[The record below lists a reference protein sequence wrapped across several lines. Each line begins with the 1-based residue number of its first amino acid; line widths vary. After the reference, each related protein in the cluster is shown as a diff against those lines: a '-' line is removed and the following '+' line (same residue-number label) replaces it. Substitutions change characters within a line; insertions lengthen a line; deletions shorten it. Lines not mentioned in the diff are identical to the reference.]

1 MFNTKTIMIMQK
13 KNFLSSL
20 IAAMLLLSGTSI
32 MVSCDDIVD
41 NPSSSSSAASAPVSI
56 TNDGAR
62 LIINSSS
69 DVSAALDQ
77 LKSDI
82 ASKGSAE
89 YEVTINNK
97 AVDKDGSDFTVTVPK
112 VEGSN
117 INLNFERRIEAS
129 TTLVVK
135 ASESTSE
142 EPSTAVNSL
151 TITMPQIIST
161 NAINLDLNMPET
173 TVTLETSGSKAV
185 YDEVEALTAKNT
197 LIIKA
202 NIIIKKLHVKG
213 GTVVIEDGGTVETI
227 VVEGEVDL
235 GENGVVLLDAQGK
248 PIVSFGGQPYYFKSI
263 KAADGGKLVINYDA
277 NSGELNQLLIGEGAT
292 VSTYIEDTDANKD
305 IDIQI
310 KKVVGEG
317 DGSGKFFTPLVHAIE
332 NRQVGWDD
340 VNNEPIFEDIEE
352 DQYRINSIGK
362 ISNVELTVEK
372 NGISIENTILE
383 DVTTSNMGGIFYGFQ
398 KKEATSSSLKIKGCK
413 FNTNYIYFLAP
424 NTTES
429 VPSFNFIFEDCE
441 FKFIGK
447 DADAPEEDPDY
458 YTMET
463 WGWVDDGVTEGNH
476 EHIFTFKNCKAD
488 GQSMSEMDIDAL
500 RKVFVRGGSTPE
512 MHESTDPGQA
522 GVTHIVLVDI
532 EGKQYTYAGNFEFN
546 EYEAE

>member
-1 MFNTKTIMIMQK
+1 MQK
-13 KNFLSSL
+13 KNFLNSL
-20 IAAMLLLSGTSI
+20 IAAMLLLSATSI
-32 MVSCDDIVD
+32 MVSCDDVVD
-41 NPSSSSSAASAPVSI
+41 NPSSSSSAASAPISI

-69 DVSAALDQ
+69 DVSSALDQ

-89 YEVTINNK
+89 YEVTINNR

-117 INLNFERRIEAS
+117 INLNFERRIEAQ

-135 ASESTSE
+135 ASESTSKE
-142 EPSTAVNSL
+142 SSTAVNSL

-161 NAINLDLNMPET
+161 DAINLDLNMPET
-173 TVTLETSGSKAV
+173 TVTLETSGSKTV

-235 GENGVVLLDAQGK
+235 GENGVALLDAQGK

-263 KAADGGKLVINYDA
+263 KAADGGELIINYDA

-292 VSTYIEDTDANKD
+292 VSTYIEDTDANKN

-317 DGSGKFFTPLVHAIE
+317 DGSGKFFTPTVHAKY
-332 NRQVGWDD
+332 NAWAGWDD
-340 VNNEPIFEDIEE
+340 VNNEPIYAEIEE
-352 DQYRINSIGK
+352 DQFRIIKIRK
-362 ISNVELTVEK
+362 ISNIELTVEK

-383 DVTTSNMGGIFYGFQ
+383 DVTTSNMGGISLNYQ
-398 KKEATSSSLKIKGCK
+398 NMEATSSSLKIKGCK
-413 FNTNYIYFLAP
+413 FITNNIYLMAP

-429 VPSFNFIFEDCE
+429 VPSFNLIFEDCE
-441 FKFIGK
+441 FKFFKK
-447 DADAPEEDPDY
+447 DADAPEDAPDY
-458 YTMET
+458 YTMQT
-463 WGWVDDGVTEGNH
+463 WGWVDDSVTEGDQ
-476 EHIFTFKNCKAD
+476 EHIFTFKNCKTD
-488 GQSMSEMDIDAL
+488 GQSMNEMNLEAL
-500 RKVFVRGGSTPE
+500 KKVFTEGGSTPE

-522 GVTHIVLVDI
+522 GVTHTVLVDI
-532 EGKQYTYAGNFEFN
+532 EGKQYTYAGNWGSFEFN